1 MAMKRNVLKSALVA
15 GLLCGVVGCGSSD
28 ETSTE
33 PSGNVEIF
41 SWWVSGGEVEALNA
55 MISVYENKYPKA
67 KVKNLAEDLAEQ
79 ARDQLQQRMADG
91 VPPDTFQANIGQDL
105 MQWALFNELNDSDSK
120 VEPLNELA
128 NKNGWLATF
137 PAPVLDSLSYEGNVY
152 GVPANIHRNNALF
165 YSIPV
170 FEAAGATPPA
180 TLDDLLAVSQQLQDA
195 GYTPLCIG
203 SSHWWTVVLLT
214 FENIFP
220 AVAGGDYYM
229 SYWRGQE
236 EAQSTQ
242 IHATLDYLLQLW
254 PYFNADANS
263 LDWTAGIDHMFDD
276 ESACAMTVMGDWAKG
291 YLETKGW
298 RAGTDFEQIPFPG
311 TNGTFVFTA
320 DTFPLPKGAP
330 NRRAALALL
339 ETIGSIEG
347 QIAFNVVK
355 GSIPARTDVDPAE
368 FDATAQR
375 TMADFESNQLINALS
390 GIVTQPEDL
399 GPALKDMLSRSSKE
413 APLNV
418 LSNDYHTFR

>member
-1 MAMKRNVLKSALVA
+1 MALKRNLLNCALAA
-15 GLLCGVVGCGSSD
+15 GLVCGAVGCGSSE
-28 ETSTE
+28 ETDNE

-55 MISVYENKYPKA
+55 LVSVYENKYPKA

-79 ARDQLQQRMADG
+79 ARDQLRQRMAEG
-91 VPPDTFQANIGQDL
+91 VPPDTFQANIGEDL
-105 MQWALFNELNDSDSK
+105 MQWALFNDIDDSDSK
-120 VEPLNELA
+120 LQPLNA
-128 NKNGWLATF
+128 IASRNGWLETF
-137 PAPVLDSLSYEGNVY
+137 PQPVLDSLSFEGNVY

-165 YSIPV
+165 YNVPV
-170 FEAAGATPPA
+170 FETAGVTPPT
-180 TLDDLLAVSQQLQDA
+180 TLDELLATAQQLQDA

-203 SSHWWTVVLLT
+203 SSHWWTVVLLA

-229 SYWRGQE
+229 SYWQGNEQPDSPE
-236 EAQSTQ
+236 
-242 IHATLDYLLQLW
+242 INATLDYLLQLW
-254 PYFNADANS
+254 PYFNADSDS
-263 LDWTAGIDHMFDD
+263 LDWTAGIDHMFDA
-276 ESACAMTVMGDWAKG
+276 EGTCAMTVMGDWAKG

-298 RAGTDFEQIPFPG
+298 KAGEDFEQIPFPG
-311 TNGTFVFTA
+311 TAGTFVFTA

-330 NRRAALALL
+330 NRRAAEALL

-375 TMADFESNQLINALS
+375 TMSDFENGHLINALS
-390 GIVTQPEDL
+390 GIVTTPEDL
-399 GPALKDMLSRSSKE
+399 GPALMDMLSRNSKE

-418 LSNDYHTFR
+418 LTNDYHTFR